1 MMDDI
6 KGSDDFEGEQI
17 PEKEDPFVV
26 KRRKKVI
33 LTGVFVENEADMALD
48 KLSSMKSGRF

>member
-1 MMDDI
+1 MDDI